1 MEIEQLKIIV
11 QYLSNEHF
19 LIQLNKI
26 NYILYNMNL
35 KKFIF
40 ENLNSFSYLFP
51 FQISLYETKFVLLS
65 NY

>member
-11 QYLSNEHF
+11 QYLSNEDF

-35 KKFIF
+35 NKFIF
-40 ENLNSFSYLFP
+40 KNLNSFSIIFMP
-51 FQISLYETKFVLLS
+51 FSISNIIV
-65 NY
+65 